1 MEAWTSDFFFQFL
14 SFAFFILSC
23 EIDTNITTFI
33 DSLTS
38 EMFFAT
44 CLAFPLSREETL
56 TKAAASVGWNPPHPS
71 GTTVGCSVSLLS
83 WFDYTQSHLIE
94 QEVKMFRPKIKNY
107 GMMLMRLWLMFLYM
121 YHMTT
126 LYLRLLF
133 FWYTIRLTLLAPFE
147 IYILAEADRQ
157 C

>member
-1 MEAWTSDFFFQFL
+1 MQLLGSQRLTQGHFGWMSPCCDGGLNFRLFKKIL

-56 TKAAASVGWNPPHPS
+56 TKAAASVG
-71 GTTVGCSVSLLS
+71 
-83 WFDYTQSHLIE
+83 
-94 QEVKMFRPKIKNY
+94 
-107 GMMLMRLWLMFLYM
+107 
-121 YHMTT
+121 
-126 LYLRLLF
+126 
-133 FWYTIRLTLLAPFE
+133 
-147 IYILAEADRQ
+147 
-157 C
+157 